1 MGQNGESRGVRELE
15 VTCWQVNSVKGVV
28 ELEMFVQAGPIVVGR
43 LTMKTLS
50 AAAAQKLVGE
60 LHTRLSQ
67 QFGGVVRI

>member
-1 MGQNGESRGVRELE
+1 MEGNGSPNVVRELE

-28 ELEMFVQAGPIVVGR
+28 ELEMFVQDGPVVVGR
-43 LTMKTLS
+43 LTLKALS
-50 AAAAQKLVGE
+50 AAAAQKIVGA